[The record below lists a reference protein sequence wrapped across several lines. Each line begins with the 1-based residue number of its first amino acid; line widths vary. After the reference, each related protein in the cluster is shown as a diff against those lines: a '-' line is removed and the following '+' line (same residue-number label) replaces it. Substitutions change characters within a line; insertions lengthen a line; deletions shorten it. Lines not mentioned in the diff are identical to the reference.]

1 MSKTQE
7 KAKPIYSFV
16 DELLTEKEYL
26 HPVEIANRFIK
37 KYCMTTEYRFG
48 NIPSLCYFLGVDSI
62 EYERFPEGIRGFHQ
76 IFDDQI
82 KIQVKHDDWYGGI
95 NHTIL
100 HEMFEIIIDI
110 YNSKAKKEYE
120 SSEYK
125 ANLFAASILMPEDSF
140 LEFCYRADFDLQ
152 RVREKFDCSM
162 FSFLI
167 RTHYLFQK
175 RKGLYSGYLYE
186 NSYGYPHRE
195 DSIEGYNNPFA
206 FMCVEKIGIEDIVDP
221 FIYDNY
227 IQEALV
233 KVTQNP
239 SDFIGSVR
247 LETKD
252 FLIRACPISHSKRL
266 EAIRQVGIQIIN
278 KNDWQRIKS
287 EVFENESST
296 LCTSLF
302 REAS

>member
-1 MSKTQE
+1 MIKAQKTT
-7 KAKPIYSFV
+7 KLIYTFV
-16 DELLTEKEYL
+16 DNLLEEKEHL
-26 HPVEIANRFIK
+26 HPVEIAKRFIK
-37 KYCMTTEYRFG
+37 NYGMTSQYRFG

-76 IFDDQI
+76 IYDDKI
-82 KIQVKHDDWYGGI
+82 KIQVKHDDWSGGI

-125 ANLFAASILMPEDSF
+125 ANLFAASILMPEESF
-140 LEFCYRADFDLQ
+140 LEFCYRANFDLQ
-152 RVREKFDCSM
+152 RVREKFDCSI

-167 RTHYLFQK
+167 RAEYLFQK
-175 RKGLYSGYLYE
+175 RKGFYLGYLYE

-195 DSIEGYNNPFA
+195 DSIESYNNPLA
-206 FMCVEKIGIEDIVDP
+206 FMCTEKIGAEDIVDP
-221 FIYDNY
+221 FMYDRF
-227 IQEALV
+227 IQEALA
-233 KVTQNP
+233 KVTQHP

-247 LETKD
+247 LETED
-252 FLIRACPISHSKRL
+252 FLIRACPISHTKRL

-287 EVFENESST
+287 EVFNESGT

-302 REAS
+302 RKAS

>member
-1 MSKTQE
+1 LTKIKEIT
-7 KAKPIYSFV
+7 KPIYSFV
-16 DELLTEKEYL
+16 DSLLEEKEHL
-26 HPVEIANRFIK
+26 HPVEIAKRFIK
-37 KYCMTTEYRFG
+37 NYDMTSQYRFG

-76 IFDDQI
+76 IYDDKI
-82 KIQVKHDDWYGGI
+82 KIQVKHDDWSGGI

-140 LEFCYRADFDLQ
+140 LEFCYRANFDLQ
-152 RVREKFDCSM
+152 RVREKFDCSI

-167 RTHYLFQK
+167 RTQYLFQK
-175 RKGLYSGYLYE
+175 RKGFYLGYLYE

-195 DSIEGYNNPFA
+195 DSIEGYNNPLA
-206 FMCVEKIGIEDIVDP
+206 FMCVEKIGAEDIIDP
-221 FIYDNY
+221 FIYDKF
-227 IQEALV
+227 IQEALT

-252 FLIRACPISHSKRL
+252 FLIRACPISHTKRL

-278 KNDWQRIKS
+278 KYDWQRIKS
-287 EVFENESST
+287 EVFNESGT

-302 REAS
+302 RKAS